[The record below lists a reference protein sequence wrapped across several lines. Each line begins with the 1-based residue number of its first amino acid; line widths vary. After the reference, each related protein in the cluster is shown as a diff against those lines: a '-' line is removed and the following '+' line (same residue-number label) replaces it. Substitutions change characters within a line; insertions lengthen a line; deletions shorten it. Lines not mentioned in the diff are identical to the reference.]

1 MKLINKLFKIIFS
14 KLTFAILLL
23 ILQVIVLYVL
33 FMLFYEYI
41 VYLFG
46 GFTFLSILLV
56 LYIVNSNENSSYK
69 IAWIIPILI
78 FPVVGIAFY
87 CFCHLQ
93 ISIYKVKKA
102 LVKEQSISKKYL
114 TSNKEISSNL
124 EKEDKST
131 YNLIN
136 YINNTSNNSVYNPSD
151 IKYFKCGEDMFSS
164 LINDLK
170 NAKKY
175 IFLEYFILE
184 KSYMWDTILE
194 ILKEKVKE
202 NVEVRVMYDGMCSL
216 MMLPYNY
223 KDELL
228 KYNIKCK
235 MFFPI
240 KLELSLHQNN
250 RDHRK
255 ICVIDGDIAYTG
267 GINIADEYI
276 NKKKRFGYWKDTAIR
291 INGDCVNSYT
301 VMFIEMWNI
310 DGIDKCQY
318 SKYINNSHV
327 INNNGYIISYGDNPL
342 NNKQIGKRVY
352 MDIINTAKDYIDIIT
367 PYLILD
373 EELLNSLIYASN
385 RGVKVRIIMPHIPD
399 KKLVY
404 YLGRSYYKDLISN
417 GISIYEYKKGFTHAK
432 MFISDDIKA
441 VVGTINLDYRSLYL
455 HFECASYI
463 YKNNVISSIKKDYDN
478 TILESIKIDKN
489 DVDKYNIFKRIIGK
503 ILRLIS
509 PLM

>member
-1 MKLINKLFKIIFS
+1 MKLINRLFKIIFS
-14 KLTFAILLL
+14 KLTLAILLL
-23 ILQVIVLYVL
+23 ALQIVILYVL
-33 FMLFYEYI
+33 FIMFYKYI
-41 VYLFG
+41 IFLFG
-46 GFTFLSILLV
+46 GFTLLSILLV
-56 LYIVNSNENSSYK
+56 LYIINTNENSSYK

-87 CFCHLQ
+87 FFCHIQ
-93 ISIYKVKKA
+93 ISTYKTKKS
-102 LVKEQSISKKYL
+102 LDKEQSVSKKYL
-114 TSNKEISSNL
+114 SSNKEIITKL
-124 EKEDKST
+124 ESEDKST
-131 YNLIN
+131 FNLVN
-136 YINNTSNNSVYNPSD
+136 YINNMSNNPVYNPSD
-151 IKYFKCGEDMFSS
+151 IKYFKCGEDMFPS

-170 NAKKY
+170 NAKKF

-184 KSYMWDTILE
+184 KGYMWDTILD

-216 MMLPYNY
+216 MLLPYNY

-228 KYNIKCK
+228 KHNIKCK

-255 ICVIDGDIAYTG
+255 ICVIDGNVAYTG

-276 NKKKRFGYWKDTAIR
+276 NKKERFGYWKDTAIR
-291 INGDCVNSYT
+291 VEGNCVNSYSI
-301 VMFIEMWNI
+301 MFMEMWNI
-310 DGIDKCQY
+310 DGVDKCQY
-318 SKYINNSHV
+318 SKYINNNDSV
-327 INNNGYIISYGDNPL
+327 NNNGYIISYGDNPL
-342 NNKQIGKRVY
+342 NNNQIGKRVY
-352 MDIINTAKDYIDIIT
+352 MDIINTAKDYVDIIT

-404 YLGRSYYKDLISN
+404 YLGRSYYKDLINN
-417 GISIYEYKKGFTHAK
+417 GISIFEYKKGFTHAK
-432 MFISDDIKA
+432 MFISDSIKA

-463 YKNNVISSIKKDYDN
+463 YKNKVISSIQKDYDN
-478 TILESIKIDKN
+478 TILECIKIDKN
-489 DVDKYNIFKRIIGK
+489 NVKNYNIFKKIIGR